1 MIKIRRTRLNPR
13 DPTPGSGSTQQSPR
27 SPRPRFL
34 RRSPGPVP
42 AGSTR
47 STSRRR
53 SSNRPTKGQWIF
65 ASIAILVVLSL
76 VGSTLGTIFL
86 DFNSRQSGQQ
96 EDDPLDF
103 EDQQATLI
111 ENQRATVEANPN
123 DAASMALL
131 AQYLQLG
138 GNSTEAVQWY
148 ERALQINPND
158 VSIRLNFADMLTQA
172 GRQADSELQYRRV
185 LAIDPANI
193 PAVFYLGDL
202 YQFWNPEPR
211 IPEAVAQFQQV
222 LTLGPESALA
232 TTARDR
238 LTLLGGATPVPI
250 AGSVPQSTP
259 VSAP

>member
-1 MIKIRRTRLNPR
+1 MIRRTRLNPR
-13 DPTPGSGSTQQSPR
+13 DPNPGSDSARQSPR

-34 RRSPGPVP
+34 RRSSGPVP
-42 AGSTR
+42 AGNARPTG
-47 STSRRR
+47 RRPA
-53 SSNRPTKGQWIF
+53 SNRPTKGQWIF

-76 VGSTLGTIFL
+76 IGSTLGTILL
-86 DFNSRQSGQQ
+86 DYTSQQSGQQ
-96 EDDPLDF
+96 EADPLDF
-103 EDQQATLI
+103 ENQQASLI
-111 ENQRATVEANPN
+111 EDQRAMVEANPN

-211 IPEAVAQFQQV
+211 TPEAIAQFQQV

-238 LTLLGGATPVPI
+238 LTLLGGATPATTPVP
-250 AGSVPQSTP
+250 ATPSTP
-259 VSAP
+259 VAAR